1 MPVPCANVRY
11 QVVHATGDIVAKG
24 STGQDGRTQRISVKA
39 TQATTTPGF
48 SSPYPLFTTMHDG
61 MERYT
66 LQVWSQVVSA
76 YVEPELHPDLKLAP
90 RLVLPSVSVIAPPM
104 QTQDVLLKRYLRVR
118 FQFKQ
123 GNQPIVGA
131 PFVAYTYDAAGRQI
145 AARDLQGKPIK
156 GNTNKHGDTGKLYTN
171 DTAWFVFNLP
181 GAEKMAYT
189 SDAFEPCVMGAD
201 AVMYEVNVKSQVAV
215 AAPGKGTV
223 AKVSGKVSAPAVL
236 NAQDEELLLLTPE
249 VWKEFEAVSG
259 HVESTFAGVHHARST
274 LAQALQGRS
283 PEAIRQAEKDLNLA
297 EDKVAT
303 MLNKDFAK
311 KADLVEVVTFES
323 YDKGGAAGDGS
334 VRDRMGL
341 RRRYLPRKKY
351 EEYKQRR
358 IMGVPTRLAMSVS
371 VKAKHGNAAAEV
383 VKAKGERSD
392 RKAFDAAKFKESLS
406 RITATAKYSGSVQ
419 TDPGVWDMID
429 LGGNQFSET
438 VKKSESYSVD
448 TAAQWMRCAAGAGA
462 SSELGWDPNKQ
473 RFKAQATANAQAK
486 LILFEGKWVHTLSIP
501 STKGWQMNF
510 GGMDL
515 GAIVFQLACELYGFV
530 GAKASMTGAVGVSY
544 SGNKA
549 TVQPQA
555 RDRTDSLASNFDQTH
570 GLPRADLGDPPGP
583 NGAASRRV
591 VPASLNE
598 TAPSDMNGMSVN
610 AEAFAGVEGGLTP
623 AGELH
628 WLPPEQ
634 TKPVAFARL
643 SLDVAVSAGAGA
655 SAQLNIYYAQGKFR
669 VKASA
674 RLCWGVGAKGAID
687 FVVDA
692 EGMLEFV
699 KWVYYQL
706 AHAGFKTLVYMA
718 KDAFLALSQLLF
730 MAIAKDSEIGQ
741 QLASSVGKIS
751 DSLDLVM
758 NSLEKAE
765 NRHKLVKS
773 INKKP
778 AWLIYATPETRGML
792 LYALT
797 RHDWATHWNDA
808 PEVKYKGMDM
818 QVHYLNDHKQAVI
831 NIMKCVKLRPE
842 WSNVMQHMTID
853 GLKGGDPGKAEGD
866 VMRFLNYGI
875 SLNPDLKGG
884 VFDPLNDKPDSTPKD
899 AQNTYLQDYL
909 KHRSTL
915 MGVYPKGYE
924 VASLNEMDGAQ
935 LAMLDGQESPM
946 FAAIDPQYL
955 GIDREAAKTMLAMDH
970 GSSAKQDQ
978 DEHMA

>member
-1 MPVPCANVRY
+1 
-11 QVVHATGDIVAKG
+11 
-24 STGQDGRTQRISVKA
+24 
-39 TQATTTPGF
+39 
-48 SSPYPLFTTMHDG
+48 
-61 MERYT
+61 
-66 LQVWSQVVSA
+66 W
-76 YVEPELHPDLKLAP
+76 
-90 RLVLPSVSVIAPPM
+90 
-104 QTQDVLLKRYLRVR
+104 
-118 FQFKQ
+118 
-123 GNQPIVGA
+123 
-131 PFVAYTYDAAGRQI
+131 
-145 AARDLQGKPIK
+145 
-156 GNTNKHGDTGKLYTN
+156 
-171 DTAWFVFNLP
+171 
-181 GAEKMAYT
+181 
-189 SDAFEPCVMGAD
+189 
-201 AVMYEVNVKSQVAV
+201 
-215 AAPGKGTV
+215 
-223 AKVSGKVSAPAVL
+223 
-236 NAQDEELLLLTPE
+236 
-249 VWKEFEAVSG
+249 
-259 HVESTFAGVHHARST
+259 
-274 LAQALQGRS
+274 
-283 PEAIRQAEKDLNLA
+283 
-297 EDKVAT
+297 
-303 MLNKDFAK
+303 
-311 KADLVEVVTFES
+311 
-323 YDKGGAAGDGS
+323 
-334 VRDRMGL
+334 

-583 NGAASRRV
+583 NGAASRRM

-718 KDAFLALSQLLF
+718 ETAFMALSQLLF
-730 MAIAKDSEIGQ
+730 MAIAKDTTIGQ
-741 QLASSVGKIS
+741 QLASSTAAIGIALRELM
-751 DSLDLVM
+751 D
-758 NSLEKAE
+758 SLEKAE
-765 NRHKLVKS
+765 NRQKLVQS

-797 RHDWATHWNDA
+797 RHDCATHWNDA
-808 PEVKYKGMDM
+808 PQVKYKGMDM
-818 QVHYLNDHKQAVI
+818 QVHYLNEHKQA
-831 NIMKCVKLRPE
+831 
-842 WSNVMQHMTID
+842 
-853 GLKGGDPGKAEGD
+853 
-866 VMRFLNYGI
+866 
-875 SLNPDLKGG
+875 
-884 VFDPLNDKPDSTPKD
+884 
-899 AQNTYLQDYL
+899 
-909 KHRSTL
+909 
-915 MGVYPKGYE
+915 
-924 VASLNEMDGAQ
+924 
-935 LAMLDGQESPM
+935 
-946 FAAIDPQYL
+946 
-955 GIDREAAKTMLAMDH
+955 
-970 GSSAKQDQ
+970 
-978 DEHMA
+978 